1 MNLNQGTI
9 GELIVNHKAESELRY
24 HWEVDCKPQGQL
36 QYPNLYLSCS
46 CPYEDLEVNLEV
58 VICGNVI
65 EFDIDL
71 P

>member
-1 MNLNQGTI
+1 MY
-9 GELIVNHKAESELRY
+9 HKIKFNIQIYTSLAL
-24 HWEVDCKPQGQL
+24 
-36 QYPNLYLSCS
+36 